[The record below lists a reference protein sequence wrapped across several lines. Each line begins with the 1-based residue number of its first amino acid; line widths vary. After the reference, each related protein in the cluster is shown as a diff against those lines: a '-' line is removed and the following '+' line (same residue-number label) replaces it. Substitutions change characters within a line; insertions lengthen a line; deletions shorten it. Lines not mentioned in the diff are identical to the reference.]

1 MALNCNF
8 MRLLTR
14 DEPAVFFCTY
24 LRSTDFLLRLFALTK
39 QLHIGKL
46 LWRGQETAPPLCEH
60 TLKELASLLAQDC
73 HQDSDGIRGAR
84 PVATPTGRTHGLL
97 SAVCVPP
104 TER

>member
-1 MALNCNF
+1 

-24 LRSTDFLLRLFALTK
+24 LRSTSFCHVCSPWTK

-73 HQDSDGIRGAR
+73 HQDSDGIRGAS
-84 PVATPTGRTHGLL
+84 PVATPTGRMHGLL

-104 TER
+104 AER

>member
-24 LRSTDFLLRLFALTK
+24 LQSTDFLQRLFALTK

-46 LWRGQETAPPLCEH
+46 LWRGQETAPLLCEH
-60 TLKELASLLAQDC
+60 TLKELEKMER
-73 HQDSDGIRGAR
+73 IRQYL
-84 PVATPTGRTHGLL
+84 VANKVVDDE
-97 SAVCVPP
+97 SCIDFIK
-104 TER
+104 ED